1 MKFSELMDR
10 ESILLDRKRLADF
23 NSGNSLSEK
32 IDEIMVDFLYENIMD
47 LDRVN
52 IAWMRKFAEDLK
64 EKYIFRGHG
73 YLKIVKRNGEQ
84 TEFLKEKV
92 VNAII
97 KAMNECE
104 TGSDEELAW
113 DIAEEIENEFE
124 DSDVLPTV
132 ESVSDRTEELLAKN
146 GRFDASR
153 RYILF
158 RNERA
163 KLRLGSI
170 PEKYKFLTNDFLS
183 KYKHKEDPF
192 PTELGKFVYYRTY
205 SRPIPEENRRE
216 RWWETVA
223 RVVDFSSNLELMAM
237 KRQGLVVNDIEM
249 NRLKQQAEKI
259 YDMMYSLKLFPSG
272 RSLWVGNTPSSYL
285 YPLSNFNCS
294 AVVIDSFKKFSE
306 ILFVLTLGTGAGLS
320 VERKYVSKLP
330 KINSNIDV
338 IHKNYQPINKNNR
351 NEHTE
356 LKVKNKSVLE
366 LVIGDSKFAWARAI
380 ELYFDIVSSKQYAD
394 IEFILMNYDH
404 VRPAGERLKTFGGFA
419 SGHIAIQGMFEKIHN
434 IFQTK
439 KKENQLQWQT
449 AKPIDCLDIATI
461 IAEGIVSGGT
471 RRSALI
477 VFCDKDEKDVLVAKS
492 NLYYQDDNGNWQSNN
507 KILHRMLS
515 NNTVFYYEKPSRQ
528 EFSEHFNIMKTSGEP
543 AIANMQE
550 MKRRR
555 EDAQLGNPCFEI
567 ILVDR
572 GVCNLTEVNMMGF
585 VNPDGTYDKE
595 GLLEAQRLSGVLG
608 YRMATIEL
616 ELHEWNMV
624 NTEDRLTGCSLTG
637 VMDFVNATGMNNNE
651 LATLLRELRE
661 TAHESTNELA
671 DKLRLNRPKLAT
683 CVKPSGTIS
692 QLPTVSSGVHF
703 SHSPYYIRRV
713 RVSANDPLA
722 NAMSDVGFKWS
733 PEVGQTIDNH
743 KTKVFEFPVKAPEG
757 KTKYDVSAIEQ
768 LELYKLI
775 MKEYVDHNASNT
787 IHITNGED
795 EWKKVEEWVYN
806 NWDDVVGVTFL
817 SLDDSFYQLMPY
829 ESITKNQYEEM
840 LKNTPKFNPSILSQ
854 YENFE
859 EEFDVLDSECDGGVG
874 FCPVR

>member
-1 MKFSELMDR
+1 M
-10 ESILLDRKRLADF
+10 
-23 NSGNSLSEK
+23 
-32 IDEIMVDFLYENIMD
+32 
-47 LDRVN
+47 
-52 IAWMRKFAEDLK
+52 
-64 EKYIFRGHG
+64 
-73 YLKIVKRNGEQ
+73 KIVKRNKVDVVEFDSEKIYRAINKAADE
-84 TEFLKEKV
+84 TEV
-92 VNAII
+92 GV
-97 KAMNECE
+97 
-104 TGSDEELAW
+104 DYELAKEIADNIEDELEGLDTLADVEYIQNLVEDYLMQSDRR
-113 DIAEEIENEFE
+113 DIA
-124 DSDVLPTV
+124 
-132 ESVSDRTEELLAKN
+132 KK
-146 GRFDASR
+146 
-153 RYILF
+153 YILY
-158 RNERA
+158 REERSR
-163 KLRLGSI
+163 LRLGNV
-170 PEKYKFLTNDFLS
+170 PEQYKFLSNNFIS
-183 KYKHKEDPF
+183 KYKHKQDPF

-205 SRPIPEENRRE
+205 SRPIPEESRRE

-223 RVVDFSSNLELMAM
+223 RVVDFNSNLELMAI
-237 KRQGLVVNDIEM
+237 KKQGLVVNGIEI
-249 NRLKQQAEKI
+249 NRLKKQAEKI
-259 YDMMYSLKLFPSG
+259 YDMMYNLKLFPSG
-272 RSLWVGNTPSSYL
+272 RSLWIGGTPSSYL

-330 KINSNIDV
+330 KVNSNIEV
-338 IHKNYQPINKNNR
+338 IHKDYQPIDKGNR

-356 LKVKNKSVLE
+356 LKVKSRTALE
-366 LVIGDSKFAWARAI
+366 LVVGDSKFAWSRAI
-380 ELYFDIVSSKQYAD
+380 ELYFDIISSKQYAD
-394 IEFILMNYDH
+394 IEFILINYDH

-419 SGHIAIQGMFEKIHN
+419 SGHTAIQGMFEKTHR
-434 IFQTK
+434 IFQAK
-439 KKENQLQWQT
+439 KRENELQWQT
-449 AKPIDCLDIATI
+449 VKPIDCLDIATI

-492 NLYYQDDNGNWQSNN
+492 NLYYQDNNGNWQSNN
-507 KILHRMLS
+507 KVLHRMLS

-528 EFSEHFNIMKTSGEP
+528 EFSEHFSTMKTSGEP

-585 VNPDGTYDKE
+585 VNADGTYDKE

-624 NTEDRLTGCSLTG
+624 NVEDRLTGCSLTG
-637 VMDFVNATGMNNNE
+637 VMDFVNATGIDNNE
-651 LATLLRELRE
+651 LALLLRELRE
-661 TAHESTNELA
+661 TVHKSTNELA
-671 DKLRLNRPKLAT
+671 DRLGLNRPKLAT

-722 NAMSDVGFKWS
+722 NAMADIGFKWN
-733 PEVGQTIDNH
+733 PEVGQTIENH

-757 KTKYDVSAIEQ
+757 RTKYDVSAIEQ

-787 IHITNGED
+787 IHVKPD
-795 EWKKVEEWVYN
+795 EWEGVEEWVYN
-806 NWDDVVGVTFL
+806 NWDDIMGVTFL

-829 ESITKNQYEEM
+829 EAITKDQYEEM
-840 LKNTPKFNPSILSQ
+840 LESTPRFNSNILSQ
-854 YENFE
+854 YENFK
-859 EEFDVLDSECDGGVG
+859 EEFEILDEDCSSGV
-874 FCPVR
+874 CPIR